1 MTATAASIVW
11 LVLEICWLILRW
23 RPNRHARKAPVRYSG
38 RGVREFALL
47 GASLTGLGIV
57 PLYYAASHLLHAGTR
72 VLAFADYPFMP
83 VLGYLGT
90 AAAAACLWLF
100 YLTHRE
106 LGQNWSVS
114 LDLRERHTL
123 VTTGVYAL
131 VRHPMYAGFWLMA
144 LAQVLLLPNWVAGP
158 AGLVGFGI
166 LYFGRVAREEAMMI
180 SAFGD
185 EYRSY
190 MRRTARVVPWLF

>member
-1 MTATAASIVW
+1 MTATISKIVW
-11 LVLEICWLILRW
+11 LAFGLIWFALRLTP
-23 RPNRHARKAPVRYSG
+23 RRHSRKTPIRYSD
-38 RGVREFALL
+38 RGAREFTLL

-57 PLYYAASHLLHAGTR
+57 PFIYVVAHVPR
-72 VLAFADYPFMP
+72 FADYPFIP
-83 VLGYLGT
+83 ALSYLGI
-90 AAAAACLWLF
+90 AVELLCIWLF
-100 YLTHRE
+100 YRTHHD

-123 VTTGVYAL
+123 VTTGVYSL

-144 LAQVLLLPNWVAGP
+144 VGQALLLPNWVAGP

-166 LYFGRVAREEAMMI
+166 LFFGRVGREEEMMI

-185 EYRSY
+185 DYRAY
-190 MRRTARVVPWLF
+190 MQRTARVVPWIY